1 MNLPNFLTV
10 IRILLIPFFVY
21 FMLNDKIFWALI
33 VFMTASL
40 TDGLDGYIARVYDLR
55 TRLGAFLDPLADKL
69 LLLTAYILLALL
81 DHLPLW
87 LTEVVVARD
96 MVILSG
102 IFCLYLTNKKVD
114 FSPSILGKITTLV
127 QLFTIL
133 LVLISTIYPK
143 TVRVLPSVYVLNLV
157 VTLGSCI
164 HYLYLG
170 FKGGSSK
177 GVMVKESD

>member
-1 MNLPNFLTV
+1 
-10 IRILLIPFFVY
+10 
-21 FMLNDKIFWALI
+21 MLNDKTFWALF
-33 VFMTASL
+33 VFVTASL

-69 LLLTAYILLALL
+69 LLLTAYILLAVLGR
-81 DHLPLW
+81 LPLW

-102 IFCLYLTNKKVD
+102 ILCLYLTKKKVD
-114 FSPSILGKITTLV
+114 FSPSILGKITTFV

-143 TVRVLPSVYVLNLV
+143 TLKVLPPIYVFNLV

-170 FKGGSSK
+170 FKIGSSK
-177 GVMVKESD
+177 KVMVREGD